1 MTGNAKM
8 ILDIG
13 GDASQ
18 LKLTLAE
25 VESELKKFRSNLKT
39 AKGGDIGNIN
49 FKIQDFESYKK
60 ALQDFGRFAEGTLG
74 SLIQKISLLK
84 AQRLEVQTN
93 SDQLKKLNQD
103 IDESEKKL
111 KELLSFGKTN
121 DVKVAENS
129 IAGLQ
134 KKIKELNATKI
145 NLDAKDDAL
154 EVVRLN
160 KQIDRLETKI
170 QNINRLG
177 IKVKGSN
184 SFDDLSKSSIGAR
197 NTLTSLSLVAQD
209 LPFGFIG
216 IQNNLPRVIETF
228 GILKTEVGGTIPAL
242 KQLGKSLIGPAGL
255 FLAFSSVT
263 SAITFAVLQYGSLG
277 NAIDAIF
284 YSIDPLSKKFQDIN
298 KSLEEYNIYLKDV
311 NEITLK
317 SNAGVEDQVAL
328 VEALRKG
335 ATNLSLSEQ
344 DRKKYL
350 DALYELDKNYFKQL
364 KDGKISVDEINES
377 TKKYTQSILA
387 QAAAEGIKEEI
398 KLNAQQIAQ
407 QKVLRSELQEK
418 EKAQLKIDEANKKVI
433 ESSAK
438 LGGAN
443 TALKSNLG
451 EVRTQL
457 DENASSITKLESR
470 KKLLND
476 QLDIAVKNQLDFSI
490 STDES
495 SKSVGE
501 LTKNIDDLQEAWKG
515 LSKEAIEWSKRE
527 FKANELAAINAQLAK
542 RNEEYKKLEASTFA
556 AADSQMNLDG
566 TTNNLMNSI
575 NTFSQD
581 LGMLQDMQFGLGDF
595 TKGIFDNL
603 GKNIKDFQESIATVY
618 PILYNTFFSPLENA
632 FTEFLNTGKLTL
644 QDFGKLVMDSI
655 KKTLAKVAASGI
667 IALLAALATGGFS
680 GAGTS
685 GFDFVGQSILS
696 ALGVGPRGG
705 GLQRGIFG
713 RQGGG
718 IANPSFG
725 GVGAG
730 ALSMGGQVNVVL
742 RGSDLVGALN
752 RTNTNISRIG

>member
-1 MTGNAKM
+1 MEDAKI
-8 ILDIG
+8 ILGIG
-13 GDASQ
+13 ADASQ
-18 LKLTLAE
+18 FKATLAE
-25 VESELKKFRSNLKT
+25 VESSLRYFKDKLQS
-39 AKGGDIGNIN
+39 AKGGSISKIN
-49 FKIQDFESYKK
+49 FTIQGLEDQKK
-60 ALQDFGRFAEGTLG
+60 LLTEFGRFAEGTLG
-74 SLIQKISLLK
+74 ALIQKISFLK
-84 AQRLEVQTN
+84 SQRLEVQTN
-93 SDQLKKLNQD
+93 SDSLKKLNQD
-103 IDESEKKL
+103 IDESERKL

-160 KQIDRLETKI
+160 KEIDRLETKI

-216 IQNNLPRVIETF
+216 IQNNLPRVVETF

-263 SAITFAVLQYGSLG
+263 AAITFAVKEYGSLS

-457 DENASSITKLESR
+457 DENALSISKLESR

-476 QLDIAVKNQLDFSI
+476 QLDIAIENQLNFS
-490 STDES
+490 TNTNES
-495 SKSVGE
+495 ATSVGK
-501 LTKNIDDLQEAWKG
+501 LTKKIDDLQESWKG

-527 FKANELAAINAQLAK
+527 FKANELAAITAQLAK
-542 RNEEYKKLEASTFA
+542 RDDKNKELEKSTFA
-556 AADSQMNLDG
+556 LADSQLELDG
-566 TTNNLMNSI
+566 NTNKLSNTVNDGFFKLRQATEAIQGLDKI
-575 NTFSQD
+575 NKAIS
-581 LGMLQDMQFGLGDF
+581 
-595 TKGIFDNL
+595 DNTPMAI
-603 GKNIKDFQESIATVY
+603 KNFQESIATVY

-632 FTEFLNTGKLTL
+632 FTKFLDTGKLTFEE
-644 QDFGKLVMDSI
+644 FGKIVMDSI
-655 KKTLAKVAASGI
+655 KKTLARVAASGI
-667 IALLAALATGGFS
+667 IALLATLASGGFA
-680 GAGTS
+680 AGTGAS
-685 GFDFVGQSILS
+685 GFGFVGEAILS

-725 GVGAG
+725 GIGAG